1 MMLLLV
7 SVVRVVIKVTMNNLL
22 IEEDKN
28 DQAVCG

>member
-28 DQAVCG
+28 DQTVCG